1 MNFKRLFYYLLLN
14 IIISAVTVLVVLNI
28 WDRSH
33 NPEAPPAEA
42 VNLLPT
48 VIATAI
54 PPTNTPLPDPT
65 LALRPY
71 QVEPGESLSEIAQLF
86 GVSVEQLLEIN
97 NLSNPDQIR
106 AGMILDVPISGAA
119 AGDPGDQTPD
129 SASSP
134 PEPAPT
140 TTAPPEP
147 ERGDIKIVSIVGV
160 NDLATE
166 HLQIQSLS
174 SEELSLEGWW
184 LETNDGLVYNFPKIT
199 LYEHGAVDLYSRA
212 GINSVVALY
221 WGQSNPIFQSGDRA
235 LIFDAQGNLQAV
247 YSIP

>member
-14 IIISAVTVLVVLNI
+14 VIISGATILVVLNL

-33 NPEAPPAEA
+33 NPEAVPAES
-42 VNLLPT
+42 VSLLPT
-48 VIATAI
+48 VIATSI
-54 PPTNTPLPDPT
+54 PPTNTPPPDPT

-86 GVSVEQLLEIN
+86 DTSVDQLLEVN

-106 AGMILDVPISGAA
+106 SGMILKVPISGAA
-119 AGDPGDQTPD
+119 AGEDQGQPQDNEQVTRQPG
-129 SASSP
+129 
-134 PEPAPT
+134 PT
-140 TTAPPEP
+140 ATAPPVP
-147 ERGDIKIVSIVGV
+147 ESSDIKIVSIVGV

-174 SEELSLEGWW
+174 PEELSLEGWW

-199 LYEHGAVDLYSRA
+199 LFEHGAVDLYSRA

-221 WGQSNPIFQSGDRA
+221 WGQSNPIFKSGDRA
-235 LIFDAQGNLQAV
+235 VIYDADGNLQTV

>member
-14 IIISAVTVLVVLNI
+14 IIISAATILIVLNI

-33 NPEAPPAEA
+33 NPEEPPAES
-42 VNLLPT
+42 VSLLPT
-48 VIATAI
+48 IIATAL
-54 PPTNTPLPDPT
+54 PPTNTPPPDPT
-65 LALRPY
+65 LAIRPY

-86 GVSVEQLLEIN
+86 GVSVEQLMEIN

-106 AGMILDVPISGAA
+106 AGMILDVPISGVTV
-119 AGDPGDQTPD
+119 GDGGDQTPETVD
-129 SASSP
+129 SP
-134 PEPAPT
+134 PQPAPT
-140 TTAPPEP
+140 GTAPPEP
-147 ERGDIKIVSIVGV
+147 EGGKIKIVSIVGV

-174 SEELSLEGWW
+174 PDELSLEGWW

-199 LYEHGAVDLYSRA
+199 LYEHGAVDLYTRA

-235 LIFDAQGNLQAV
+235 LIFDAEGNLQAV